1 MRLDSLKYDHTMPG
15 IVLAYNDVAL
25 MELLRMDTMVGTLLG
40 TRLGLL
46 LMAAAHNQIVVAR

>member
-1 MRLDSLKYDHTMPG
+1 MPG